1 MADAGSIEL
10 PEGVD
15 YGKAN
20 QLIRWILS
28 LEDENDR
35 TKKCSD
41 SEMIQKIG
49 KRIQGDVKC
58 I

>member
-1 MADAGSIEL
+1 MADARSIEL
-10 PEGVD
+10 PDGVD

-35 TKKCSD
+35 TKNV
-41 SEMIQKIG
+41 
-49 KRIQGDVKC
+49 RILR
-58 I
+58 